1 MYTGEVQDLSYFW
14 CLLNNMLKIVKAFLF
29 YYPALF
35 LSYFVVVS
43 LLIVNYNYIC
53 KLRFLRNGEQN
64 RDFADELLEL
74 SLFFKTF

>member
-53 KLRFLRNGEQN
+53 KLRFLKKWRAKLK
-64 RDFADELLEL
+64 FAERTKKW
-74 SLFFKTF
+74 STK